1 MGFDLYGINP
11 TIKAGSKKPTEVDFQ
26 KASDAELKKYFK
38 QQTKFEEAN
47 AGLYFRNNVWWW
59 RPLADLVEH
68 LCFFLNEKQR
78 AHLHDNSGYTYNKAT
93 AIKIAEALSLF
104 VKSDVAKKTEDK
116 HKQMMKKAAIHN
128 KKIDLKMK
136 SLKMDAI
143 AKTGNKN
150 IAPRDYPKDLNNQWN
165 KIYQEYDSSAHYPFS
180 LENIKKFIK
189 FLREC
194 GGFRVC

>member
-1 MGFDLYGINP
+1 
-11 TIKAGSKKPTEVDFQ
+11 
-26 KASDAELKKYFK
+26 
-38 QQTKFEEAN
+38 
-47 AGLYFRNNVWWW
+47 
-59 RPLADLVEH
+59 
-68 LCFFLNEKQR
+68 
-78 AHLHDNSGYTYNKAT
+78 
-93 AIKIAEALSLF
+93 
-104 VKSDVAKKTEDK
+104 
-116 HKQMMKKAAIHN
+116 MMKLAAIHN

-143 AKTGNKN
+143 ARTGDKN
-150 IAPRDYPKDLNNQWN
+150 IAPRDYPKDLNDQWN

>member
-1 MGFDLYGINP
+1 L
-11 TIKAGSKKPTEVDFQ
+11 
-26 KASDAELKKYFK
+26 FK
-38 QQTKFEEAN
+38 QQREFEEAN
-47 AGLYFRNNVWWW
+47 AGFYFRNNVWWW

-68 LCFFLNEKQR
+68 LCFFLNEKQKE
-78 AHLHDNSGYTYNKAT
+78 HLHDNSGYEYDEAT
-93 AIKIAEALSLF
+93 AIKIAEALSVF

-143 AKTGNKN
+143 ARTGNKN
-150 IAPRDYPKDLNNQWN
+150 IAPRDYPKDLSDKWN
-165 KIYQEYDSSAHYPFS
+165 KIYREYDSSAHYPFS
-180 LENIKKFIK
+180 LENIKQFIK

-194 GGFRVC
+194 GGFKVC